1 MKKKKNNENKETIL
15 RMIYFVSLSYR
26 KFVKKKSKELL
37 KMFEVV
43 YGEF

>member
-15 RMIYFVSLSYR
+15 RMIYFVPLSYR